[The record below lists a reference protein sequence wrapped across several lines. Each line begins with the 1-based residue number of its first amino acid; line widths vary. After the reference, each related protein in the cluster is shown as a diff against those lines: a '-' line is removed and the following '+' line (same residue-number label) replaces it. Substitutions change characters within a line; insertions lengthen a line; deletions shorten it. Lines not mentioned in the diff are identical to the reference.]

1 MDPMIVQSYQVG
13 IGIGLIL
20 LSTLILFPGTT
31 TRSGTID
38 PNSSEEIHHSRNQRS
53 GDNKDPKNSS
63 SNMKNK
69 YHDEDDAI
77 AAYWTPHRQLN
88 MFVYA
93 CIIVI
98 LCFVWI
104 QSYQDHSPLVA
115 TTDITTGITV
125 PLPTTQQEQSIQQ
138 QQQQKYK
145 QQLQH
150 PTTLLK
156 LFFQTYF
163 PKEASVFFGGNR
175 PTQGT
180 DKQQGG
186 RSAVTK

>member
-31 TRSGTID
+31 TSFGTTD
-38 PNSSEEIHHSRNQRS
+38 PNTFEEIHHSRNQRS
-53 GDNKDPKNSS
+53 GDRNDPKNRSS
-63 SNMKNK
+63 DMKNR
-69 YHDEDDAI
+69 YRDEDDAI

-88 MFVYA
+88 MFVYT

-104 QSYQDHSPLVA
+104 QSYQDHTPLIA
-115 TTDITTGITV
+115 TTHITTGTTV
-125 PLPTTQQEQSIQQ
+125 PPLTTQQEESI
-138 QQQQKYK
+138 QQQKYK

-175 PTQGT
+175 LAQRT
-180 DKQQGG
+180 DKQQEG
-186 RSAVTK
+186 RPVGTK

>member
-31 TRSGTID
+31 TSFGTTD
-38 PNSSEEIHHSRNQRS
+38 PNTIEEIHQSRNQRS
-53 GDNKDPKNSS
+53 GGRNAPKSRSS
-63 SNMKNK
+63 DMKNK
-69 YHDEDDAI
+69 YHDEDDDAI

-93 CIIVI
+93 CILVI

-104 QSYQDHSPLVA
+104 QSYQDHTPLVA
-115 TTDITTGITV
+115 TTHTTTGTIV
-125 PLPTTQQEQSIQQ
+125 PPLTTQQEESIQ

-180 DKQQGG
+180 DKQQG
-186 RSAVTK
+186 AVQL

>member
-1 MDPMIVQSYQVG
+1 MDPRIVQSYQVG

-20 LSTLILFPGTT
+20 LSTLILFPGAPSFSTADT
-31 TRSGTID
+31 
-38 PNSSEEIHHSRNQRS
+38 NSTEEIHRSRNQRR
-53 GDNKDPKNSS
+53 GGRNDPKNRSS
-63 SNMKNK
+63 EMKNK
-69 YHDEDDAI
+69 YHDADDDAI

-98 LCFVWI
+98 ICFVLI
-104 QSYQDHSPLVA
+104 QSYQDHTPLIA
-115 TTDITTGITV
+115 TTHITTGTTV
-125 PLPTTQQEQSIQQ
+125 PPLTTQQEESIQQ
-138 QQQQKYK
+138 QLQQKYK

-175 PTQGT
+175 PAQRT
-180 DKQQGG
+180 DKHQEG
-186 RSAVTK
+186 RSVVTK